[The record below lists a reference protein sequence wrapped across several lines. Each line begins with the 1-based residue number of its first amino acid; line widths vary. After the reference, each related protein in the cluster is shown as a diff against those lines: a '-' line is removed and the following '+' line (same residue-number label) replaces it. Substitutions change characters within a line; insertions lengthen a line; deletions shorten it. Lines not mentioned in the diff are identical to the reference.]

1 MARDFGTVVEDS
13 TLNVFF
19 TTAIASGARTDFAN
33 VLEDADIVF
42 VKDGTVATIT
52 SALAHTLSFN
62 SDAGIYKL
70 AIDLSADADFTA
82 GSDWTVYGHPDTE
95 QLDSVDVAFIICTF
109 TIQTANQAKLDSFAS
124 VVITGA
130 AVTGTLSTTQATSD
144 LTGYVDDELIGRT
157 VVFTGGTADGQAAR
171 ITDYASAS
179 GLITFT
185 TLATAP
191 ANADTFVIL

>member
-19 TTAIASGARTDFAN
+19 TTAIATGARTDFAD
-33 VLEDADIVF
+33 VLEDADIVL

-124 VVITGA
+124 VVIAGA

-157 VVFTGGTADGQAAR
+157 VVFTGGTADGQAGR